1 MKILRHKRKSN
12 PIAKDL
18 MTSKYKPRTLPDKK
32 KEQKKVGYQG
42 KDKEISR

>member
-1 MKILRHKRKSN
+1 MKIPKHKRKSN

-18 MTSKYKPRTLPDKK
+18 MTSRYKPRVLPDKK

-42 KDKEISR
+42 TDKEIDR